1 MPKSIASVPAQ
12 LTNILFGY
20 DIFISYAHADGTDY
34 AAALAKELSAYYTV
48 HLDTERYHAGQDL
61 RTLTRIRVKNSKLLV
76 VVGTKAACMNSHWVQ
91 REVEIFSEMGRSPIV
106 IDVDNSVRDS
116 LENPPPHSLAQWI
129 ADQREVTPGGKKIDP
144 IIRETD
150 TAVVSSTDQRLPAD
164 HIATRILDRFTG
176 DRVEKRRLQVVTG
189 TLIALVCAILVVL
202 LAYLEAERQR
212 SIADDQRNRAE
223 EASEK
228 LEMELS
234 IESRESRLG
243 YRFGYYGNVFL
254 TLYEQCNWGNEA
266 IMLQDFARSLRKY
279 DMSGDNSKCGIYRNI
294 SRTAIIYSGRLER
307 AADNFGH
314 YETCRLLNAVRAVET
329 SGIQQ
334 YLEFLRENGGVIDL
348 DWEGYDETRRLF
360 TEYSRLI
367 GKATEPECGL

>member
-1 MPKSIASVPAQ
+1 M
-12 LTNILFGY
+12 
-20 DIFISYAHADGTDY
+20 
-34 AAALAKELSAYYTV
+34 
-48 HLDTERYHAGQDL
+48 
-61 RTLTRIRVKNSKLLV
+61 
-76 VVGTKAACMNSHWVQ
+76 
-91 REVEIFSEMGRSPIV
+91 
-106 IDVDNSVRDS
+106 
-116 LENPPPHSLAQWI
+116 
-129 ADQREVTPGGKKIDP
+129 IDP

-150 TAVVSSTDQRLPAD
+150 TAVVSGTDQRLPAD

-212 SIADDQRNRAE
+212 RIADDQRNRAE
-223 EASEK
+223 ESSER
-228 LEMELS
+228 LEMELN

-266 IMLQDFARSLRKY
+266 IMLQDFARSLKKY
-279 DMSGDNSKCGIYRNI
+279 DRSGDNSKCGIYRNI

-307 AADNFGH
+307 AATNFGH

-334 YLEFLRENGGVIDL
+334 YLEFLRENGGVIDV

-360 TEYSRLI
+360 TEYTRLI